1 MKDRKI
7 KSSISAVEPNL
18 AENNLAK
25 TQIITN
31 NYLKEHKPYK
41 WLNIPA
47 CVTNSVNSLLQWAIH
62 TDESLLEYMLMN
74 NKRLY
79 KLQEQLNKVKKD
91 HSQFKENS

>member
-1 MKDRKI
+1 MKDRKT

-31 NYLKEHKPYK
+31 SYLKEHEPYK

-79 KLQEQLNKVKKD
+79 KLQD
-91 HSQFKENS
+91 